1 MSDRILRL
9 KRVSHSFGEMDV
21 LRNIWLDIDDG
32 EFVVVV
38 GPSGCGKTTLLNL
51 ISGFHQPTAGSIS
64 RYGQTRMVYQDD
76 GLLPWMTVAENIAI
90 GLRSIRNKEER
101 AQRVTELISLV
112 RLDGFSNRYP
122 YQISPGMRQRVELA
136 RALAGEADIL
146 LLDEPFS
153 SLDYQTR
160 LLMRRELSHLLA
172 ARPSTVVLVTHDIE
186 EAAQLA
192 DRIVVLS
199 GQPAS
204 QTFELCL
211 EDRRPREPTDEIVV
225 EAMKRVLDHLGL
237 LGGRT
242 RQGDDIGE
250 SAWAAASA

>member
-9 KRVSHSFGEMDV
+9 NGVSHSFHEIDV
-21 LRNIWLDIDDG
+21 LRNISIDIEER

-51 ISGFHQPTAGSIS
+51 ISGFHQPRAGSIS
-64 RYGQTRMVYQDD
+64 RSGRSRMVYQND

-90 GLRSIRNKEER
+90 GLHGTRDRDR
-101 AQRVTELISLV
+101 RVQCVAELLDLV
-112 RLDGFSNRYP
+112 RLDGFSNHYP

-136 RALAGEADIL
+136 RALAGEAEIL

-160 LLMRRELSHLLA
+160 LLMRKELSHLLA
-172 ARPSTVVLVTHDIE
+172 ARPSSVVLVTHDIE

-192 DRIVVLS
+192 DRIIVLS
-199 GQPAS
+199 GHPAS
-204 QTFELCL
+204 QSFELCL
-211 EDRRPREPTDEIVV
+211 EVGRPREPTDEVV
-225 EAMKRVLDHLGL
+225 VTAMRRVLEHLGL
-237 LGGRT
+237 LNRS
-242 RQGDDIGE
+242 GE
-250 SAWAAASA
+250 CIQKSEEAWAAASV